1 LAERERRRGASRQA
15 VFTDRP
21 PATDLGVLDR
31 ERIVDVRREEL
42 DGPRCYLLRR
52 LLAPSECRRLIDAAE
67 ERGFGLAGLA
77 IGDDDYRVNRQAR
90 DNLRV
95 IVDDR
100 ALAAGL
106 WERARPLLDDHH
118 EGARVIGLNWRLRI
132 YKYEVGQA
140 FRPHY
145 DMRTP
150 IPGVG
155 ETRMSLV
162 IYLNEGC
169 EGGETTFYERKPRG
183 ARRGRGRR
191 RKLDNNVRFAVRPE
205 VGAALVFDH
214 LLLHE
219 GAEVRAG
226 VKYAVRSD
234 VIYAR

>member
-1 LAERERRRGASRQA
+1 MAERERRREGPRQA
-15 VFTDRP
+15 VFRDRP
-21 PATDLGVLDR
+21 DATELDVLDP

-52 LLAPSECRRLIDAAE
+52 LLAPSECRRLIAAAE
-67 ERGFGLAGLA
+67 ARGFDLAGLA

-106 WERARPLLDDHH
+106 WARARAHIDARH
-118 EGARVIGLNWRLRI
+118 EGARVVGLNWRLRI

-145 DMRTP
+145 DVRTP
-150 IPGVG
+150 LPGVG

-169 EGGETTFYERKPRG
+169 DGGETTFYERKPRS
-183 ARRGRGRR
+183 ARRGSGRR

-234 VIYAR
+234 VIYSR